1 MRIFGLRL
9 LFLKNDGPTQWLS
22 KQWGEEDCREFR
34 EFREVREVK
43 EVKDFIGVLEFP
55 KFPKFLKLTIFP
67 FYSSLTLD
75 VGR

>member
-34 EFREVREVK
+34 KVREVREVR
-43 EVKDFIGVLEFP
+43 EIRDFIGDFEFLRFT
-55 KFPKFLKLTIFP
+55 KFPKLLKAF
-67 FYSSLTLD
+67 
-75 VGR
+75 